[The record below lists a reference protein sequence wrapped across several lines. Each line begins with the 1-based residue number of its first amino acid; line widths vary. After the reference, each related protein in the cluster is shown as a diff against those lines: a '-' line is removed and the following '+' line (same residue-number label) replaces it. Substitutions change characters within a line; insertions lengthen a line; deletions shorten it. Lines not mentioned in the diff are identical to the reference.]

1 MVDTNSAQTQASS
14 ARRTRPC
21 QWCRRPVPQRF
32 LLLPKLH
39 CNRNHWLNDVRD
51 NFWRKLFEHG

>member
-1 MVDTNSAQTQASS
+1 MDETNRAQAPGAP

-32 LLLPKLH
+32 PLVPKLH
-39 CNRNHWLNDVRD
+39 CGRSHWLNDVRD
-51 NFWRKLFEHG
+51 NFWRRLFDNP